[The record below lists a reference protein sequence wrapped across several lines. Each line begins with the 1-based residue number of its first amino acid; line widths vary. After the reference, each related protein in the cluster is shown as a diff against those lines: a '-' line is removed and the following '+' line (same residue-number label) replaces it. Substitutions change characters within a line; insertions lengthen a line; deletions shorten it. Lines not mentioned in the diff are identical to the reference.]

1 MTKQMNEN
9 NGDSAIIAIEKGR
22 PGRPTKY
29 EPETVGRLS
38 AALADGLTIKQACLA
53 ARIRQSTRSAWRERH
68 PELEAQLAEARE
80 TARRK
85 ALAGIRAAG
94 EAGDWRALEA
104 FLRLSFPA
112 DYRKADTQVNVTATA
127 QQGQVVC
134 TEEQRQRLIALRE
147 KLLSAKELPPSS
159 KRHPD

>member
-1 MTKQMNEN
+1 MQRIM
-9 NGDSAIIAIEKGR
+9 SI
-22 PGRPTKY
+22 
-29 EPETVGRLS
+29 S
-38 AALADGLTIKQACLA
+38 LA
-53 ARIRQSTRSAWRERH
+53 AWREKH
-68 PELEAQLAEARE
+68 PELEPRLAQARE

-104 FLRLSFPA
+104 FLRLSFPS

-147 KLLSAKELPPSS
+147 RLLAGQKP
-159 KRHPD
+159 